1 MSPHKWIIAAAITLL
16 PCLPA
21 NAEATSPPAKTR
33 VACIG
38 NSITY
43 GMTLPDSL
51 RMPVGLIGRA
61 MTMFSHGCSNAP
73 SKTWVAGT
81 TAIAIPTSRH
91 ICLPQESARSAVIL
105 FQA

>member
-51 RMPVGLIGRA
+51 RMPVGIIANAVGGAGTESFVDIETLQHHIPEILTDWQGNDYEIGRA
-61 MTMFSHGCSNAP
+61 H
-73 SKTWVAGT
+73 V
-81 TAIAIPTSRH
+81 
-91 ICLPQESARSAVIL
+91 
-105 FQA
+105 

>member
-43 GMTLPDSL
+43 GMTLPDREHTSYPSRLQQSLGEGYEVGNSGATAPHCSGKATTLTARRQNSRMHLSL
-51 RMPVGLIGRA
+51 R
-61 MTMFSHGCSNAP
+61 
-73 SKTWVAGT
+73 
-81 TAIAIPTSRH
+81 PT
-91 ICLPQESARSAVIL
+91 
-105 FQA
+105 